1 MMIAGCDQCPSMAG
15 ISLGFASAASSN
27 KSTGWAETFQ
37 DMLKSWSRAGQQI
50 LINLNQPL
58 EMETGPGGTKVYQRQ
73 ATGGTP
79 LPPGFRSSTEPTTPA
94 ENIAGMGFSTAILI
108 AGIIAL
114 VLITRKGDD

>member
-15 ISLGFASAASSN
+15 INLGFASASSK
-27 KSTGWAETFQ
+27 KSSGWAETFQ
-37 DMLKSWSRAGQQI
+37 DMLKSWSKAGQQI